1 MIKLFMGKKGTGKTR
16 KMIDM
21 ANKSA
26 GDAKGNIVF
35 VGEGRRYIMELIHE
49 VRFIDVKEFDLSEL
63 NVFYG
68 FLGGIVAT
76 NYDIEQIYID
86 GLMEIFGHNMS
97 GVETFMLNV
106 KKLSKKFGISF
117 IMSMDGDPNSVPAF
131 LKEFVA

>member
-1 MIKLFMGKKGTGKTR
+1 MIKLLMGKKGTGKTR

-26 GDAKGNIVF
+26 SEAKGNIVF
-35 VGEGRRYIMELIHE
+35 AGDGRRYIMELKHE
-49 VRFIDVKEFDLSEL
+49 VRFIDIKEFDISEL

-86 GLMEIFGHNMS
+86 GLLEKFVQNMPGIES
-97 GVETFMLNV
+97 FMSNV
-106 KKLSKKFGISF
+106 SKLAKKFGISF
-117 IMSMDGDPNSVPAF
+117 IVSMDGDPESLPSF
-131 LKEFVA
+131 LKEYVA

>member
-26 GDAKGNIVF
+26 GEAKGNVVF
-35 VGEGRRYIMELIHE
+35 VGEGRRYIMELKHE

-68 FLGGIVAT
+68 FLGGMIAT

-97 GVETFMLNV
+97 GVESFMSNV

-117 IMSMDGDPNSVPAF
+117 IMSMDGDPESVPSF
-131 LKEFVA
+131 LKEYVA